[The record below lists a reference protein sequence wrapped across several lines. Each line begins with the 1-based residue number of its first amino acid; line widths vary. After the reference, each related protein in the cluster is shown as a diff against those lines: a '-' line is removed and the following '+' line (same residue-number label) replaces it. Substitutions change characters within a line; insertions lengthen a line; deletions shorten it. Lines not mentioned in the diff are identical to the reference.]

1 VAATALATA
10 SGDAD
15 MALTPYLA
23 RLRFVSRF
31 VLLIVV
37 PLVVVA
43 VGLAIYARGGRHMET
58 DNAYVKANI
67 VAVSADVAGP
77 VIEVGVRDHEQVDV
91 GRLLFRVDPAPFQV
105 EVERAEAQMAVVK
118 TEIDSLRAD
127 YRVAMAEAKE
137 VEARI
142 RFLRRQVERQA
153 QLKERGMTR
162 EEQYDEARL
171 NLEAAR
177 QRLDAVSERAAR
189 IVASLSGDVGRPL
202 EQHPSYQQAKAA
214 RDAAQ
219 LDLARTRV
227 VAPSAGVVS
236 NMKLQA
242 GEHVSKGVPVFSLI
256 ENGPLWVEANFKETQ
271 LTYMHEGQAATIVAD
286 AYPDH
291 EWRAKVR
298 TISPATGAEFAVLPP
313 QNATGN
319 WVKIVQRVPVQLG
332 IELAPGDPPL
342 RAGMTVT
349 VRVDTGRAR
358 GLPDLVQ
365 RLLDNGAVP
374 GFVREWL
381 RGPRA
386 AHHAAR

>member
-1 VAATALATA
+1 MAMTAA
-10 SGDAD
+10 
-15 MALTPYLA
+15 LA
-23 RLRFVSRF
+23 RLRLVSRLL
-31 VLLIVV
+31 LLIVV

-43 VGLAIYARGGRHMET
+43 VGLAVYARGGRHMET

-67 VAVSADVAGP
+67 VALSADVAGP
-77 VIEVGVRDHEQVDV
+77 VIEVKVRDHEPVEA

-118 TEIDSLRAD
+118 TEIESLRAE

-171 NLEAAR
+171 NLDSAR
-177 QRLDAVSERAAR
+177 QRLAAGNERAAR
-189 IVASLSGDVGRPL
+189 IVASLGGEIDRPL
-202 EQHPSYQQAKAA
+202 EKQPRYQQAKAA

-227 VAPSAGVVS
+227 IAPSTGVVS
-236 NMKLQA
+236 NMKLQP
-242 GEHVSKGVPVFSLI
+242 GEHVAKGVPVFSLI

-271 LTYMHEGQAATIVAD
+271 LTHMREGQAATIVAD
-286 AYPDH
+286 AYPEH
-291 EWRAKVR
+291 EWRAAVR

-332 IELAPGDPPL
+332 IVLAPGDPPL

-349 VRVDTGRAR
+349 VRVDTGHAR
-358 GLPDLVQ
+358 GLPNLVQ
-365 RLLDNGAVP
+365 RLLDNGVVP
-374 GFVREWL
+374 GFVRDWL

-386 AHHAAR
+386 AHAAR

>member
-1 VAATALATA
+1 MAMTAVI
-10 SGDAD
+10 
-15 MALTPYLA
+15 A
-23 RLRFVSRF
+23 RLRTLSRF

-37 PLVVVA
+37 PLVVVT
-43 VGLAIYARGGRHMET
+43 VGLAVYARGGRHMET

-77 VIEVGVRDHEQVDV
+77 VIDVGVRDHEQVDA

-105 EVERAEAQMAVVK
+105 EVERAEAQMAVVR
-118 TEIDSLRAD
+118 TEIESLRAD

-153 QLKERGMTR
+153 QLKARGMTR

-171 NLEAAR
+171 NLESAR
-177 QRLDAVSERAAR
+177 QRLDAVNERAAR
-189 IVASLSGDVGRPL
+189 IVASLGGEIDRPL
-202 EQHPSYQQAKAA
+202 EQHPRYQQAKAA

-227 VAPSAGVVS
+227 IAPSAGVVS
-236 NMKLQA
+236 NMKLQP
-242 GEHVSKGVPVFSLI
+242 GEYVSKGVPVFSLI

-271 LTYMHEGQAATIVAD
+271 LTHMREGQTATIVAD
-286 AYPDH
+286 AYPEH
-291 EWRAKVR
+291 EWRATVR

-332 IELAPGDPPL
+332 IVLAPGDPPL

-349 VRVDTGRAR
+349 VRVDTGHAR
-358 GLPDLVQ
+358 GLPNLVQ

-374 GFVREWL
+374 GFVRDWL

-386 AHHAAR
+386 AHAAR

>member
-1 VAATALATA
+1 MAMTAVI
-10 SGDAD
+10 
-15 MALTPYLA
+15 A
-23 RLRFVSRF
+23 RLRTLSRF

-37 PLVVVA
+37 PLVVVT
-43 VGLAIYARGGRHMET
+43 VGLAVYARGGRHMET

-77 VIEVGVRDHEQVDV
+77 VIDVGVRDHEQVDA

-105 EVERAEAQMAVVK
+105 EVERAEAQMAVVR
-118 TEIDSLRAD
+118 TEIESLRAD

-153 QLKERGMTR
+153 QLKARGMTR

-171 NLEAAR
+171 NLESAR
-177 QRLDAVSERAAR
+177 QRLDAVNERAAR
-189 IVASLSGDVGRPL
+189 IVASLGGEIDRPL
-202 EQHPSYQQAKAA
+202 EQHPRYQQAKAA

-227 VAPSAGVVS
+227 IAPSAGVVS
-236 NMKLQA
+236 NMKLQP
-242 GEHVSKGVPVFSLI
+242 GEHVAKGVPVFSLI
-256 ENGPLWVEANFKETQ
+256 EHGPLWVEANFKETQ
-271 LTYMHEGQAATIVAD
+271 LTHMREGQTATIVAD
-286 AYPDH
+286 AYPEH
-291 EWRAKVR
+291 EWRATVR

-332 IELAPGDPPL
+332 IVLAPGDPPL

-349 VRVDTGRAR
+349 VRVDTGHAR
-358 GLPDLVQ
+358 GLPNLVQ

-374 GFVREWL
+374 GFVRDWL

-386 AHHAAR
+386 AHAAR

>member
-1 VAATALATA
+1 MAMTAAV
-10 SGDAD
+10 
-15 MALTPYLA
+15 A
-23 RLRFVSRF
+23 RLRLVSRF
-31 VLLIVV
+31 VLLVAV

-43 VGLAIYARGGRHMET
+43 VSLLLYARGGRHMET

-67 VAVSADVAGP
+67 IVVSADVAGP
-77 VIEVGVRDHEQVDV
+77 VVEVGVRDHEQVAA
-91 GRLLFRVDPAPFQV
+91 GRLLFRIDPAQYQL
-105 EVERAEAQMAVVK
+105 EVERTEAQMAVVR

-142 RFLRRQVERQA
+142 GFLRRQVNRQE
-153 QLKERGMTR
+153 QLKARGMTR

-177 QRLDAVSERAAR
+177 QRLDAVRERAAR
-189 IVASLSGDVGRPL
+189 VVASLGGEIDRPV
-202 EQHPSYQQAKAA
+202 ERHPRFLQAQAA
-214 RDAAQ
+214 RDTAR
-219 LDLARTRV
+219 LNLARTRV
-227 VAPSAGVVS
+227 VAPSPGIVS
-236 NMKLQA
+236 NMKLQV
-242 GEHVSKGVPVFSLI
+242 GEHVAAGVPVFSLI
-256 ENGPLWVEANFKETQ
+256 ENAPLWVEANFKETQ
-271 LTYMHEGQAATIVAD
+271 LTHMREGQSATIVAD

-298 TISPATGAEFAVLPP
+298 TIAPATGAEFALLPP

-332 IELAPGDPPL
+332 IVLARRDPPL

-358 GLPDLVQ
+358 GLPDIVQ

-374 GFVREWL
+374 GFVRDWF

-386 AHHAAR
+386 ERHAAQ

>member
-1 VAATALATA
+1 
-10 SGDAD
+10 
-15 MALTPYLA
+15 
-23 RLRFVSRF
+23 
-31 VLLIVV
+31 
-37 PLVVVA
+37 
-43 VGLAIYARGGRHMET
+43 
-58 DNAYVKANI
+58 
-67 VAVSADVAGP
+67 
-77 VIEVGVRDHEQVDV
+77 
-91 GRLLFRVDPAPFQV
+91 
-105 EVERAEAQMAVVK
+105 
-118 TEIDSLRAD
+118 
-127 YRVAMAEAKE
+127 MAEAKE

-171 NLEAAR
+171 NLEAER

-189 IVASLSGDVGRPL
+189 IVASLGGEVDRPL
-202 EQHPSYQQAKAA
+202 EQHPRYQQAKAA

-227 VAPSAGVVS
+227 VAPSAGIVS

-256 ENGPLWVEANFKETQ
+256 ENAPLWVEANFKETQ
-271 LTYMHEGQAATIVAD
+271 LTHMHEGQAATIVAD

>member
-1 VAATALATA
+1 MAMTAA
-10 SGDAD
+10 
-15 MALTPYLA
+15 LA
-23 RLRFVSRF
+23 RLRLVSRLL
-31 VLLIVV
+31 LLIVV

-43 VGLAIYARGGRHMET
+43 VGLAVYARGGRHMET

-67 VAVSADVAGP
+67 VALSADVAGP
-77 VIEVGVRDHEQVDV
+77 VIEVKVRDHEPVEA

-118 TEIDSLRAD
+118 TEIESLRAE

-171 NLEAAR
+171 NLESAR
-177 QRLDAVSERAAR
+177 QRLDAVNERAAR
-189 IVASLSGDVGRPL
+189 IVASLGGEIDRPL
-202 EQHPSYQQAKAA
+202 EKQPRYQQAKAA

-227 VAPSAGVVS
+227 IAPSTGVVS
-236 NMKLQA
+236 NMKLQP
-242 GEHVSKGVPVFSLI
+242 GEHVAKGVPVFSLI

-271 LTYMHEGQAATIVAD
+271 LTHMREGQAATIVAD
-286 AYPDH
+286 AYPEH
-291 EWRAKVR
+291 EWRAAVR

-332 IELAPGDPPL
+332 IVLAPGDPPL

-349 VRVDTGRAR
+349 VRVDTGHAR
-358 GLPDLVQ
+358 GLPNLVQ
-365 RLLDNGAVP
+365 RLLDNGVVP
-374 GFVREWL
+374 GFVRDWL

-386 AHHAAR
+386 AHAAR

>member
-1 VAATALATA
+1 MAMTAA
-10 SGDAD
+10 
-15 MALTPYLA
+15 LA
-23 RLRFVSRF
+23 RLRLVSRL

-37 PLVVVA
+37 PLAVVA
-43 VGLAIYARGGRHMET
+43 VGLAMYARGGRHMET

-67 VAVSADVAGP
+67 VALSADVAGP
-77 VIEVGVRDHEQVDV
+77 VIDVNVRDNERVEA

-118 TEIDSLRAD
+118 TEIESLRAE

-171 NLEAAR
+171 NLESAR
-177 QRLDAVSERAAR
+177 QRLDAVNERAAR
-189 IVASLSGDVGRPL
+189 IVASLGGEIDRPL
-202 EQHPSYQQAKAA
+202 EQQPRYQQAKAA

-227 VAPSAGVVS
+227 IAPSAGVVS
-236 NMKLQA
+236 NMKLQP
-242 GEHVSKGVPVFSLI
+242 GEHVAKGVPVFSLI

-271 LTYMHEGQAATIVAD
+271 LTHMREGQAATIVAD
-286 AYPDH
+286 AYPEH
-291 EWRAKVR
+291 EWRATVR

-332 IELAPGDPPL
+332 IVLAPGDPPL

-349 VRVDTGRAR
+349 VRVDTGHAR

-365 RLLDNGAVP
+365 RLLDTGAVP
-374 GFVREWL
+374 NFVRDWL

-386 AHHAAR
+386 AHAAR

>member
-1 VAATALATA
+1 MGMPAA
-10 SGDAD
+10 
-15 MALTPYLA
+15 LA

-31 VLLIVV
+31 VLLLVV

-43 VGLAIYARGGRHMET
+43 VSLALYARGGRHMET
-58 DNAYVKANI
+58 DNAYVKAHI
-67 VAVSADVAGP
+67 VAIGADVAGP
-77 VIEVGVRDHEQVDV
+77 VIEVGVRDHERVEA
-91 GRLLFRVDPAPFQV
+91 GRLLFRIDPAPFQV
-105 EVERAEAQMAVVK
+105 EVARAEAQMAVVK
-118 TEIDSLRAD
+118 TEIESLRAEH
-127 YRVAMAEAKE
+127 RVALAEAKE

-171 NLEAAR
+171 DLESAR
-177 QRLDAVSERAAR
+177 QRLDAVKERAAR
-189 IVASLSGDVGRPL
+189 IVASLGGEVDRPL
-202 EQHPSYQQAKAA
+202 EQHPRYQQARAA

-227 VAPSAGVVS
+227 HAPSAGVVS
-236 NMKLQA
+236 NMKLQP
-242 GEHVSKGVPVFSLI
+242 GEHVAKGVPVFSLI
-256 ENGPLWVEANFKETQ
+256 EDGPLWVEANFKETQ
-271 LTYMHEGQAATIVAD
+271 LTHMREGQSATIVAD

-291 EWRAKVR
+291 EWSASVR

-365 RLLDNGAVP
+365 RLLDNGAMP

-381 RGPRA
+381 RGPRE